1 MARRPGDAR
10 AAPGRHARHADA
22 RALRRQRRSGAR
34 RARAHLPLGAR
45 APRRR
50 LDFGR
55 LAADARAV
63 PAAREGAAM
72 TFAFPIA
79 LAALALVPI
88 LLVAYAVVQRRRVK
102 YALRFTNLPML
113 ANVVDRAP
121 RWRRHVPP
129 LLVLTALA
137 ALIVGVARPQVAV
150 AVPREEGTVILTI
163 DRSGS
168 MLATDVS
175 PTRMAAARAAARTF
189 VKGLPKNFKVGL
201 VSFSDQADVVL
212 PPTANHEQAVN
223 ALTTL
228 VVLLLSDGANTTGDA
243 TPLEAAAEA
252 AKAKVP
258 VYTVA
263 LGTDAGT
270 ITTTSAD
277 GESRI
282 YRVPPDPTTL
292 AAVAERTGGRFFEA
306 ADASSLRSVYNRIGS
321 QVGTEIEQRE
331 LTAVLTGAGAFLVLA
346 GSALSLAWFH
356 RIP

>member
-1 MARRPGDAR
+1 MR
-10 AAPGRHARHADA
+10 
-22 RALRRQRRSGAR
+22 
-34 RARAHLPLGAR
+34 
-45 APRRR
+45 
-50 LDFGR
+50 
-55 LAADARAV
+55 
-63 PAAREGAAM
+63 
-72 TFAFPIA
+72 FAFPIA

-150 AVPREEGTVILTI
+150 AVPREEGTVILAI

-175 PTRMAAARAAARTF
+175 PTRMAAARAAAATF

-212 PPTANHEQAVN
+212 PPTANHDQAVK
-223 ALTTL
+223 ALTTLEADNGTALGDAITRSVKVGLTSLNAKAASNGTPL

-243 TPLEAAAEA
+243 TPLEAAAQA

-321 QVGTEIEQRE
+321 QVGTDIEQRE

>member
-10 AAPGRHARHADA
+10 AAPGRHARRADA
-22 RALRRQRRSGAR
+22 RALRGERRRRPARARPPVPVGRRSPR
-34 RARAHLPLGAR
+34 HPLDLR
-45 APRRR
+45 
-50 LDFGR
+50 R

-102 YALRFTNLPML
+102 YALRFTNLPLL

-150 AVPREEGTVILTI
+150 AVPREEGTVILAI

-168 MLATDVS
+168 MLATDVA
-175 PTRMAAARAAARTF
+175 PTRMAAARAAATTF
-189 VKGLPKNFKVGL
+189 VEGLPDGFKVGL

-212 PPTANHEQAVN
+212 PPTLDHDEAVR
-223 ALTTL
+223 ALTTLQADNGTALGDAITRSVDVGLTSLKTKVASSGTPL

-243 TPLEAAAEA
+243 TPLDAAAQA

-270 ITTTSAD
+270 ITTTSD
-277 GESRI
+277 G
-282 YRVPPDPTTL
+282 
-292 AAVAERTGGRFFEA
+292 
-306 ADASSLRSVYNRIGS
+306 
-321 QVGTEIEQRE
+321 
-331 LTAVLTGAGAFLVLA
+331 
-346 GSALSLAWFH
+346 
-356 RIP
+356 

>member
-1 MARRPGDAR
+1 
-10 AAPGRHARHADA
+10 
-22 RALRRQRRSGAR
+22 
-34 RARAHLPLGAR
+34 
-45 APRRR
+45 
-50 LDFGR
+50 
-55 LAADARAV
+55 
-63 PAAREGAAM
+63 
-72 TFAFPIA
+72 
-79 LAALALVPI
+79 
-88 LLVAYAVVQRRRVK
+88 
-102 YALRFTNLPML
+102 
-113 ANVVDRAP
+113 
-121 RWRRHVPP
+121 
-129 LLVLTALA
+129 
-137 ALIVGVARPQVAV
+137 VAV
-150 AVPREEGTVILTI
+150 AVPREEGTVILAI

-175 PTRMAAARAAARTF
+175 PTRMAAARAAATTF

-212 PPTANHEQAVN
+212 PPTANHDQAVN
-223 ALTTL
+223 ALRTLEADNGTALGDAITRSVDVGLRTLKAKVASNGTPL

-243 TPLEAAAEA
+243 TPLEAAAQA

-282 YRVPPDPTTL
+282 YRVPPDPATL
-292 AAVAERTGGRFFEA
+292 AAVAERTGGKFFEA
-306 ADASSLRSVYNRIGS
+306 ADATSLQSVYNRIGS

-331 LTAVLTGAGAFLVLA
+331 LTAVLTGAGAFLLLA

>member
-10 AAPGRHARHADA
+10 AAPGRHARRADA
-22 RALRRQRRSGAR
+22 RALRRERRSGAR

-45 APRRR
+45 PPRRR

-102 YALRFTNLPML
+102 YALRFTNLPLL

-150 AVPREEGTVILTI
+150 AVPREAGTVILAI

-175 PTRMAAARAAARTF
+175 PTRMAAARAAATTF
-189 VKGLPKNFKVGL
+189 VKGLPKGFQVGV

-212 PPTANHEQAVN
+212 PPTSDHAQAEK
-223 ALTTL
+223 ALTKLQADNGTALGDAITRSLDLGLTNRKKNAAAARTPL
-228 VVLLLSDGANTTGDA
+228 VILLLSDGANTTGD
-243 TPLEAAAEA
+243 TQPLEAAARA

-270 ITTTSAD
+270 IT
-277 GESRI
+277 I
-282 YRVPPDPTTL
+282 
-292 AAVAERTGGRFFEA
+292 
-306 ADASSLRSVYNRIGS
+306 
-321 QVGTEIEQRE
+321 
-331 LTAVLTGAGAFLVLA
+331 
-346 GSALSLAWFH
+346 
-356 RIP
+356 

>member
-1 MARRPGDAR
+1 
-10 AAPGRHARHADA
+10 
-22 RALRRQRRSGAR
+22 
-34 RARAHLPLGAR
+34 
-45 APRRR
+45 
-50 LDFGR
+50 
-55 LAADARAV
+55 
-63 PAAREGAAM
+63 M

-150 AVPREEGTVILTI
+150 AVPREEGTVILAI

-175 PTRMAAARAAARTF
+175 PTRMAAARAAAATF

-212 PPTANHEQAVN
+212 PPTANHDQAVK
-223 ALTTL
+223 ALTTLEADNGTALGDAITRSVKVGLTSLNAKAASNGTPL

-243 TPLEAAAEA
+243 TPLEAAAQA

>member
-1 MARRPGDAR
+1 
-10 AAPGRHARHADA
+10 
-22 RALRRQRRSGAR
+22 
-34 RARAHLPLGAR
+34 
-45 APRRR
+45 
-50 LDFGR
+50 
-55 LAADARAV
+55 
-63 PAAREGAAM
+63 M

-102 YALRFTNLPML
+102 YALRFTNLPLL

-150 AVPREEGTVILTI
+150 AVPREEGTVILAI

-175 PTRMAAARAAARTF
+175 PTRVAAARAAAATF

-212 PPTANHEQAVN
+212 PPTANHDQAVK
-223 ALTTL
+223 ALTTLEADNGTALGDAITRSVKVGLTSLNAKAASNGTPL

-243 TPLEAAAEA
+243 TPLEAAAQA

>member
-1 MARRPGDAR
+1 MR
-10 AAPGRHARHADA
+10 
-22 RALRRQRRSGAR
+22 
-34 RARAHLPLGAR
+34 
-45 APRRR
+45 
-50 LDFGR
+50 
-55 LAADARAV
+55 
-63 PAAREGAAM
+63 
-72 TFAFPIA
+72 FAFPIA

-150 AVPREEGTVILTI
+150 AVPREEGTVILAI

-175 PTRMAAARAAARTF
+175 PTRMAAARAAAATF

-212 PPTANHEQAVN
+212 PPTANHDQAVK
-223 ALTTL
+223 ALTTLEADNGTALGDAITRSVKVGLTSLNAKAASNGTPL

-243 TPLEAAAEA
+243 TPLEAAAQA

>member
-1 MARRPGDAR
+1 
-10 AAPGRHARHADA
+10 
-22 RALRRQRRSGAR
+22 
-34 RARAHLPLGAR
+34 
-45 APRRR
+45 
-50 LDFGR
+50 
-55 LAADARAV
+55 
-63 PAAREGAAM
+63 M

-88 LLVAYAVVQRRRVK
+88 LLVAYAVVQRRGVK

-150 AVPREEGTVILTI
+150 AVPREEGTVILAI

-175 PTRMAAARAAARTF
+175 PTRMAAARAAAATF

-212 PPTANHEQAVN
+212 PPTANHDQAVK
-223 ALTTL
+223 ALTTLEADNGTALGDAITRSVDVGLRTLKAKVASNGTPL

-243 TPLEAAAEA
+243 TPLEAAAQA
-252 AKAKVP
+252 ANAKVP

>member
-1 MARRPGDAR
+1 
-10 AAPGRHARHADA
+10 
-22 RALRRQRRSGAR
+22 
-34 RARAHLPLGAR
+34 
-45 APRRR
+45 
-50 LDFGR
+50 
-55 LAADARAV
+55 
-63 PAAREGAAM
+63 M

-79 LAALALVPI
+79 LAALALIPV
-88 LLVAYAVVQRRRVK
+88 LLVAYAIVQRRRVK
-102 YALRFTNLPML
+102 YALRFTNLPLL

-121 RWRRHVPP
+121 RRRRHVPP

-150 AVPREEGTVILTI
+150 AVPREEGTVILAI

-175 PTRMAAARAAARTF
+175 PTRMAAARAAAATF
-189 VKGLPKNFKVGL
+189 VNGLPKNFKVGL

-212 PPTANHEQAVN
+212 PPTANHNEAVK
-223 ALTTL
+223 ALTTLEADNGTALGDAITRSVTVGLTSLKTRVASNGTPL

-243 TPLEAAAEA
+243 TPLEAAAQA

-270 ITTTSAD
+270 ITTTSPD
-277 GESRI
+277 GEARI

-292 AAVAERTGGRFFEA
+292 AAVAERTGGKFFEA
-306 ADASSLRSVYNRIGS
+306 ADASSLQSVYNRIGS
-321 QVGTEIEQRE
+321 QVGTEIEQHE
-331 LTAVLTGAGAFLVLA
+331 LTAVLTGAGAVLLLA